1 MWENG
6 LIKVED
12 EGNFLDLVEDLGLKI
27 MDEDKKVVPEDVNN
41 DQKQKEE
48 KSEIIT
54 PLNSKDNLV
63 LLPLSLEMP
72 MEELIDT
79 IFKNF
84 ETLNY
89 TIINPTQLK
98 KSFEVFLKKWNN
110 RESVLASLSNSN
122 SMRKIQWKI
131 GKVYTIKI
139 SLKDRFLMTK
149 GEKGWEVDSFHS
161 DHDAYED
168 RIDAIK

>member
-1 MWENG
+1 M
-6 LIKVED
+6 IKVED

-27 MDEDKKVVPEDVNN
+27 MDEDKKLVPEGGNN

-54 PLNSKDNLV
+54 SLDSKEKISLHS
-63 LLPLSLEMP
+63 LSLEMP

-84 ETLNY
+84 EALNY
-89 TIINPTQLK
+89 TIINPKQLK
-98 KSFEVFLKKWNN
+98 KSFENFLTTGNN
-110 RESVLASLSNSN
+110 RESVLAALSNFN
-122 SMRKIQWKI
+122 IMRKIQWKM
-131 GKVYTIKI
+131 GKAYAIKL

-161 DHDAYED
+161 DHDTYQD

>member
-1 MWENG
+1 M
-6 LIKVED
+6 IKVED

-84 ETLNY
+84 QTLNY

-98 KSFEVFLKKWNN
+98 KSFEVFLKK
-110 RESVLASLSNSN
+110 
-122 SMRKIQWKI
+122 
-131 GKVYTIKI
+131 
-139 SLKDRFLMTK
+139 
-149 GEKGWEVDSFHS
+149 
-161 DHDAYED
+161 
-168 RIDAIK
+168 